1 MKHNELEYI
10 LDAITPE
17 LLEKLTVRDAELLRS
32 FAELKELLE
41 NRYGFKIV
49 VKNRY

>member
-1 MKHNELEYI
+1 MKHNEFEYL

-17 LLEKLTVRDAELLRS
+17 LLERLTVKDAELLRR
-32 FAELKELLE
+32 FAEIKELME

-49 VKNRY
+49 VKSR